1 MSALILIELNGS
13 EVNACSRAAI
23 TAASQLSDSIDAL
36 VLTNDASNSASVSKL
51 AGINSVKMIVDDA
64 LENANVEVA
73 SKLIADAMSGY
84 KYLVSGSS
92 TYSKNILPRVGALL
106 DVQPISD
113 VCEIKS
119 NNTFVRPLYA
129 GNIMATVESSDD
141 TIIMTVRAT
150 AFEHS
155 GDGGSAE
162 VEVLSST
169 IPESNST
176 FISLQESQSERPE
189 LTTAAR
195 IVSGGRGLG
204 SKENF
209 ALIEQLADKL
219 DAAVGASR
227 AAVDAGFISN
237 DYQVGQT
244 GKVVVPDLYIAV
256 GISGAIQHLAGMKES
271 KIIVAINKDGEAPI
285 FSVADY
291 GLEADLFEA
300 LPQFLEELNKLNSI
314 QK

>member
-13 EVNACSRAAI
+13 EVSANSRAAI
-23 TAASQLSDSIDAL
+23 TAATQLSDTIDAL
-36 VLTNDASNSASVSKL
+36 VLTNDASNGSSVSAF
-51 AGINSVKMIVDDA
+51 AGINTVKMIVDDS

-73 SKLIADAMSGY
+73 SKLIADVMSGY
-84 KYLVSGSS
+84 GYLISGSS
-92 TYSKNILPRVGALL
+92 TFSKNILPRVGALL

-129 GNIMATVESSDD
+129 GNVMATVETSDE
-141 TIIMTVRAT
+141 IIVMTVRAT

-155 GDGGSAE
+155 GDGGSAS
-162 VEVLSST
+162 VETISSSM
-169 IPESNST
+169 PGSNSE
-176 FISLQESQSERPE
+176 FISLQESESARPE
-189 LTTAAR
+189 LTTAER

-209 ALIEQLADKL
+209 TLIEQLADKL
-219 DAAVGASR
+219 DAAIGASR

-244 GKVVVPDLYIAV
+244 GKVVAPKLYLAV
-256 GISGAIQHLAGMKES
+256 GISGAIQHLAGMKDS
-271 KIIVAINKDGEAPI
+271 QVIVVINNDPDAPM
-285 FSVADY
+285 SRM
-291 GLEADLFEA
+291 ADLVWQVDLFDA
-300 LPQFLEELNKLNSI
+300 LNELNAY
-314 QK
+314 QV

>member
-13 EVNACSRAAI
+13 EVSASSRAAI
-23 TAASQLSDSIDAL
+23 TAASQLSNTIDAI
-36 VLTNDASNSASVSKL
+36 VLTNDGSKSSSVSAL
-51 AGINSVKMIVDDA
+51 AGINTVKMIVDDS

-73 SKLIADAMSGY
+73 SKLIADVMSGY
-84 KYLVSGSS
+84 SFLVSGSS

-129 GNIMATVESSDD
+129 GNVMATVESSDK
-141 TIIMTVRAT
+141 TIVMTVRAT
-150 AFEHS
+150 AFDHS
-155 GDGGSAE
+155 GDGGSAS
-162 VEVLSST
+162 VET
-169 IPESNST
+169 IAASMPGSNSE
-176 FISLQESQSERPE
+176 FISLQESESERPE
-189 LTTAAR
+189 LTTADR

-209 ALIEQLADKL
+209 TLIEQLADKL

-244 GKVVVPDLYIAV
+244 GKVVAPKLYLAV
-256 GISGAIQHLAGMKES
+256 GISGAIQHLAGMKDS
-271 KIIVAINKDGEAPI
+271 QVIVVINNDPDAPM
-285 FSVADY
+285 SRM
-291 GLEADLFEA
+291 ADLVWQVDLFDA
-300 LPQFLEELNKLNSI
+300 LNELNAY
-314 QK
+314 QV

>member
-13 EVNACSRAAI
+13 EVSANSRAAI
-23 TAASQLSDSIDAL
+23 TAATQLSDTIDAL
-36 VLTNDASNSASVSKL
+36 VLTNDASNGSSVSAL
-51 AGINSVKMIVDDA
+51 AGINTVKMIVDDS

-73 SKLIADAMSGY
+73 SKLIADVMSGY
-84 KYLVSGSS
+84 GYLISGSS
-92 TYSKNILPRVGALL
+92 TFSKNILPRVGALL

-129 GNIMATVESSDD
+129 GNVMATVETSDE
-141 TIIMTVRAT
+141 TIVMTVRAT

-155 GDGGSAE
+155 GDGGSAS
-162 VEVLSST
+162 VETISSSM
-169 IPESNST
+169 PESNSE
-176 FISLQESQSERPE
+176 FISLQESESERPE
-189 LTTAAR
+189 LTTAER

-209 ALIEQLADKL
+209 TLIEQLADKL
-219 DAAVGASR
+219 DAAIGASR

-244 GKVVVPDLYIAV
+244 GKVVAPKLYLAV
-256 GISGAIQHLAGMKES
+256 GISGAIQHLAGMKDS
-271 KIIVAINKDGEAPI
+271 QVIVVINNDPDAPM
-285 FSVADY
+285 SRM
-291 GLEADLFEA
+291 ADLVWQVDLFDA
-300 LPQFLEELNKLNSI
+300 LNELNAY
-314 QK
+314 QV

>member
-13 EVNACSRAAI
+13 EVSANSRAAI
-23 TAASQLSDSIDAL
+23 TAATQLSDTIDAL
-36 VLTNDASNSASVSKL
+36 VLTNDASNGSSVSAL
-51 AGINSVKMIVDDA
+51 AGINTVKMIVDDS

-73 SKLIADAMSGY
+73 SKLIADVMSGY
-84 KYLVSGSS
+84 GYLISGSS
-92 TYSKNILPRVGALL
+92 TFSKNILPRVGALL

-129 GNIMATVESSDD
+129 GNVMATVESSDE
-141 TIIMTVRAT
+141 TIVMTVRET

-155 GDGGSAE
+155 GDGGSAS
-162 VEVLSST
+162 VETISSSM
-169 IPESNST
+169 PGSNSE
-176 FISLQESQSERPE
+176 FISLQESESERPE
-189 LTTAAR
+189 LTTAER

-209 ALIEQLADKL
+209 TLIEQLADKL
-219 DAAVGASR
+219 DAAIGASR

-244 GKVVVPDLYIAV
+244 GKVVAPKLYLAV
-256 GISGAIQHLAGMKES
+256 GISGAIQHLAGMKDS
-271 KIIVAINKDGEAPI
+271 QVIVVINNDPDAPM
-285 FSVADY
+285 SRM
-291 GLEADLFEA
+291 ADLVWQVDLFDA
-300 LPQFLEELNKLNSI
+300 LNELNAY
-314 QK
+314 QV

>member
-13 EVNACSRAAI
+13 EVSSNSRAAI
-23 TAASQLSDSIDAL
+23 TAATQLSDTIDAL
-36 VLTNDASNSASVSKL
+36 VLTDDLDKATSVASLDGINNVKVVADSKL
-51 AGINSVKMIVDDA
+51 EHVSVG
-64 LENANVEVA
+64 VA
-73 SKLIADAMSGY
+73 SKLVAEVMTDY
-84 KYLVSGSS
+84 QYLLSGSS
-92 TYSKNILPRVGALL
+92 TYSKNILPTVGALL

-129 GNIMATVESSDD
+129 GNVMATVESSDK
-141 TIIMTVRAT
+141 TILMTVRAT

-155 GDGGSAE
+155 GDGGSATIE
-162 VEVLSST
+162 ELSLS
-169 IPESNST
+169 IPEQKSN

-189 LTTAAR
+189 LTTADR

-244 GKVVVPDLYIAV
+244 GKVVAPKLYLAV
-256 GISGAIQHLAGMKES
+256 GISGAIQHLAGMKDS
-271 KIIVAINKDGEAPI
+271 QVIVVINNDPDAPM
-285 FSVADY
+285 ARM
-291 GLEADLFEA
+291 ADLVWQTDLFGA
-300 LPQFLEELNKLNSI
+300 LKELNEYSL
-314 QK
+314 

>member
-13 EVNACSRAAI
+13 EVSANSRAAI
-23 TAASQLSDSIDAL
+23 TAASQLSDTIDAL
-36 VLTNDASNSASVSKL
+36 VLTNDASNGSSVSVL
-51 AGINSVKMIVDDA
+51 AGINTVKMIVDDS

-73 SKLIADAMSGY
+73 SKLIADFMTGY
-84 KYLVSGSS
+84 GYLISGSS
-92 TYSKNILPRVGALL
+92 TFSKNILPRVGALL

-129 GNIMATVESSDD
+129 GNVMATVESSDE
-141 TIIMTVRAT
+141 TIVMTVRAT

-155 GDGGSAE
+155 GDGGSAS
-162 VEVLSST
+162 VETISSSM
-169 IPESNST
+169 PGSNSE
-176 FISLQESQSERPE
+176 FISLQESESERPE
-189 LTTAAR
+189 LTTAER

-209 ALIEQLADKL
+209 TLIEQLADKL
-219 DAAVGASR
+219 DAAIGASR

-244 GKVVVPDLYIAV
+244 GKVVAPKLYLAV
-256 GISGAIQHLAGMKES
+256 GISGAIQHLAGMKDS
-271 KIIVAINKDGEAPI
+271 QVIVVINNDPDAPM
-285 FSVADY
+285 SRM
-291 GLEADLFEA
+291 ADLVWQVDLFDA
-300 LPQFLEELNKLNSI
+300 LNELNAY
-314 QK
+314 QV

>member
-13 EVNACSRAAI
+13 EVSANSRAAI
-23 TAASQLSDSIDAL
+23 TAATQLTDNIDAL
-36 VLTNDASNSASVSKL
+36 VLTNDAINSAPVAALSS
-51 AGINSVKMIVDDA
+51 INTVKMIVSPE
-64 LENANVEVA
+64 LENVSVEVA
-73 SKLIADAMSGY
+73 SKLVVEAMSGY

-92 TYSKNILPRVGALL
+92 TFSKNILPRVGAHL

-119 NNTFVRPLYA
+119 NNTFIRPLYA
-129 GNIMATVESSDD
+129 GNIMATVESNDE
-141 TIIMTVRAT
+141 TMLLTVRST
-150 AFEHS
+150 SFEHS
-155 GDGGSAE
+155 GDGGSAT
-162 VEVLSST
+162 VENLSPS
-169 IPESNST
+169 IPESNSI
-176 FISLQESQSERPE
+176 FVSLQESQSERPE
-189 LTTAAR
+189 LTTAER

-244 GKVVVPDLYIAV
+244 GKVVAPKLYLAI
-256 GISGAIQHLAGMKES
+256 GISGAIQHLAGMKDS
-271 KIIVAINKDGEAPI
+271 QVIVVINSDPDAPM
-285 FSVADY
+285 SRM
-291 GLEADLFEA
+291 ADLVWQTDLFGA
-300 LPQFLEELNKLNSI
+300 LKELNDYTL
-314 QK
+314 

>member
-13 EVNACSRAAI
+13 DVSANTRAAI
-23 TAASQLSDSIDAL
+23 TAALNLSDSLDAL
-36 VLTNDASNSASVSKL
+36 VLTNDASNASSVSAL

-64 LENANVEVA
+64 LEHANVEVA
-73 SKLIADAMSGY
+73 SRLIADVMNDYSF
-84 KYLVSGSS
+84 LVAGSS
-92 TYSKNILPRVGALL
+92 TFSKNILPRVGALL

-119 NNTFVRPLYA
+119 KNTFVRPLYA
-129 GNIMATVESSDD
+129 GNVMATVETSDE
-141 TIIMTVRAT
+141 TIVMTVRAT

-155 GDGGSAE
+155 GDGGSAS
-162 VEVLSST
+162 VET
-169 IPESNST
+169 ISASMPSANSE
-176 FISLQESQSERPE
+176 FISLQESVSERPE
-189 LTTAAR
+189 LTTAER

-219 DAAVGASR
+219 DAAIGASR

-244 GKVVVPDLYIAV
+244 GKVVAPKLYLAV
-256 GISGAIQHLAGMKES
+256 GISGAIQHLAGMKDS
-271 KIIVAINKDGEAPI
+271 QVIVVINNDPDAPM
-285 FSVADY
+285 SRM
-291 GLEADLFEA
+291 ADLVWQVDLFDA
-300 LPQFLEELNKLNSI
+300 LNELNAY
-314 QK
+314 QV

>member
-1 MSALILIELNGS
+1 MPALILIELNGS
-13 EVNACSRAAI
+13 EVSSNSRAAI
-23 TAASQLSDSIDAL
+23 TAAAQLSDTIDAL
-36 VLTNDASNSASVSKL
+36 VLTDDLSNAASVASLDNINTVKVVANSNL
-51 AGINSVKMIVDDA
+51 EHVSVGI
-64 LENANVEVA
+64 A
-73 SKLIADAMSGY
+73 SKLVAEVMADY
-84 KYLVSGSS
+84 NYLLSGSS
-92 TYSKNILPRVGALL
+92 TYSKNILPTVGALL

-119 NNTFVRPLYA
+119 KNTFVRPLYA
-129 GNIMATVESSDD
+129 GNVMATVESSDD
-141 TIIMTVRAT
+141 TIIMTVRGT

-155 GDGGSAE
+155 GDGGSATIE
-162 VEVLSST
+162 ELSLS
-169 IPESNST
+169 IPEQKSN

-189 LTTAAR
+189 LTTADR

-244 GKVVVPDLYIAV
+244 GKVVAPKLYLAV
-256 GISGAIQHLAGMKES
+256 GISGAIQHLAGMKDS
-271 KIIVAINKDGEAPI
+271 QVIVVINNDPDAPM
-285 FSVADY
+285 ARM
-291 GLEADLFEA
+291 ADLVWQTDLFGA
-300 LPQFLEELNKLNSI
+300 LKELNEHSL
-314 QK
+314 

>member
-13 EVNACSRAAI
+13 EVSANSRAAI
-23 TAASQLSDSIDAL
+23 TAATQLSDTIDAL
-36 VLTNDASNSASVSKL
+36 VLTNDASNGSSVSAL
-51 AGINSVKMIVDDA
+51 AGINTVKMIVDDS

-73 SKLIADAMSGY
+73 SKLIADVMSGY
-84 KYLVSGSS
+84 GYLISGSS
-92 TYSKNILPRVGALL
+92 TFSKNILQRVGALL

-129 GNIMATVESSDD
+129 GNVMATVETSDE

-155 GDGGSAE
+155 GDGGSAS
-162 VEVLSST
+162 VETISSSM
-169 IPESNST
+169 PGSNSE
-176 FISLQESQSERPE
+176 FISLQESESERPE
-189 LTTAAR
+189 LTTAER

-209 ALIEQLADKL
+209 TLIEQLADKL
-219 DAAVGASR
+219 DAAIGASR

-244 GKVVVPDLYIAV
+244 GKVVAPKLYLAV
-256 GISGAIQHLAGMKES
+256 GISGAIQHLAVMKDS
-271 KIIVAINKDGEAPI
+271 QVIVVINNDPDAPM
-285 FSVADY
+285 SRM
-291 GLEADLFEA
+291 ADLVWQVDLFDA
-300 LPQFLEELNKLNSI
+300 LNELNAY
-314 QK
+314 QV

>member
-13 EVNACSRAAI
+13 EVSANSRAAI
-23 TAASQLSDSIDAL
+23 TAATQLSDTIDAL
-36 VLTNDASNSASVSKL
+36 VLTNDASNGSSVSAL
-51 AGINSVKMIVDDA
+51 AGINTVKMIVDDS

-73 SKLIADAMSGY
+73 SKLIADVMTGY
-84 KYLVSGSS
+84 GYLISGSS
-92 TYSKNILPRVGALL
+92 TFSKNILPRVGALL

-129 GNIMATVESSDD
+129 GNVMATVETSDE
-141 TIIMTVRAT
+141 TIVMTVRAT

-155 GDGGSAE
+155 GDGGSAS
-162 VEVLSST
+162 VETISSSM
-169 IPESNST
+169 PGSNSE
-176 FISLQESQSERPE
+176 FISLQESESERPE
-189 LTTAAR
+189 LTTAER

-209 ALIEQLADKL
+209 TLIEQLADKL
-219 DAAVGASR
+219 DAAIGASR

-244 GKVVVPDLYIAV
+244 GKVVAPKLYLAV
-256 GISGAIQHLAGMKES
+256 GISGAIQHLAGMKDS
-271 KIIVAINKDGEAPI
+271 QVIVVINNDPDAPM
-285 FSVADY
+285 SRM
-291 GLEADLFEA
+291 ADLVWQVDLFDA
-300 LPQFLEELNKLNSI
+300 LNELNAY
-314 QK
+314 QV